1 MCVMKKFRETASSA
15 WTYVKRNG
23 SKLVAKGS
31 ACALALGTCAYGV
44 SAMAEEAASGWPTA
58 DTVLSGLQDKLGPWV
73 TVALTLGGTVLAL
86 KLGWG
91 YARSFLHR
99 T

>member
-1 MCVMKKFRETASSA
+1 MNVTKKLRETASSA
-15 WTYVKRNG
+15 LTCVKRNG
-23 SKLVAKGS
+23 SKLASKGA
-31 ACALALGTCAYGV
+31 ACALVVGSCAYGV
-44 SAMAEEAASGWPTA
+44 SAMAQETAGWPTA

-73 TVALTLGGTVLAL
+73 TVALTIGGTVLAL